1 MLETIASKTV
11 WVLSGGGA
19 QGAVQVGMMRAL
31 LEAGHAPDALVAT
44 SVGSL
49 NGAFFAVEPTLDRLD
64 ELAEKWRSVSVSSM
78 FGTKRDVVTNV
89 ARRRPYLFGNERL
102 LQVITDWLPATRLED
117 LAVPM
122 WIATTHLHTGRAA
135 HHDSGDLRQLLAAA
149 SAAPALLPP
158 VKLQHDVTGL
168 DELHVDGGLAENLP
182 LSGVLDLPCLGHG
195 PVHVITLDAT
205 HAAQPR
211 QLRTPIDALVAAL
224 AATLAGQGEFA
235 LPGPKFQITRVK
247 MGGVVG
253 MLNFSRTAELI
264 ERGARAVEESL
275 GRNYVLSA

>member
-64 ELAEKWRSVSVSSM
+64 ELADKWRSVSVSSM

-122 WIATTHLHTGRAA
+122 RIATTHLHTGRAA